1 VELQT
6 DVDVGSVFAKDFRIV
21 RRLRSGG
28 MGSVFVVEQLST
40 AKQRALK
47 LLAPSIADHPDIRER
62 FVREAQ
68 AASAIESDHVV
79 EIVCGG
85 IDEPTSTPYLVMELL
100 KGEDL
105 SDRVERA
112 GPLSHAEVE
121 LVMSQLGH
129 ALTLAHAKG
138 IVHRDLKPENVFLA
152 TSRRQD
158 AAFCSKILDFGVAKL
173 LTENSS
179 QTGTLP
185 VGSPAY
191 MAPEQTDAYGNITA
205 AADVW
210 SLGLLAFFLLTGR
223 SYWIAGEGGSVPALL
238 REVCFEPIE
247 TPSERLARVGVS
259 KVMPDGFDAW
269 FHRCV
274 ERDIEKR
281 FASAREAVQAFPR
294 ARKASSDAPTI
305 EVHSVRESQPEGFVV
320 PSPSAARPATSRLRG
335 PLLVAGAAVC
345 AATIGGVVAFAMT
358 PRPASERVEDTPS
371 TPSPT
376 SPPTSSQGPVE
387 EVAAAAAAASPP
399 APEREPRRASS
410 ESGPSP
416 SARAEPPRDGPCAAG
431 QSHHSNGFC
440 LDRVEVTVRD
450 YTACVSA
457 GGCAPLA
464 GIVAYEGLRADRA
477 PRYGALCNRDVD
489 QGDLPVNCVDVAAA
503 EAYCAWRG
511 GRLPTDEEWL
521 FAARSEGKSP
531 FPWGEAPPD
540 STRLNACGTECESWA
555 MANGIFVRH
564 LFDSSD
570 RHPRSAPVGTYPR
583 GASSRGVQDLLGNV
597 AEWVTTPTGA
607 KVRGGSYLSNRLEH
621 FVEPLALRATAT
633 SHLVGFRCASK
644 PPAR

>member
-1 VELQT
+1 MEQQS
-6 DVDVGSVFAKDFRIV
+6 DVDVGSVFAKDFRIL

-28 MGSVFVVEQLST
+28 MGSVFIVEQLST

-47 LLAPSIADHPDIRER
+47 LLAPSLADHPDIRER

-112 GPLSHAEVE
+112 GPLSHAEVA
-121 LVMSQLGH
+121 LVISQLGH
-129 ALTLAHAKG
+129 ALSLAHAKG

-158 AAFCSKILDFGVAKL
+158 AAFCAKILDFGVAKL

-210 SLGLLAFFLLTGR
+210 SLGLLAFFLLAGR

-247 TPSERLARVGVS
+247 APSERLARLGVE
-259 KVMPDGFDAW
+259 VAMPEGFDAW
-269 FHRCV
+269 FLRCV
-274 ERDIEKR
+274 EREIEKR
-281 FASAREAVQAFPR
+281 FASAKEAVDAFPR
-294 ARKASSDAPTI
+294 ARKPTSDTPTI
-305 EVHSVRESQPEGFVV
+305 EVHVARESQPEGVVV
-320 PSPSAARPATSRLRG
+320 PASSARPSTSRLRG
-335 PLLVAGAAVC
+335 PLSVVAAAAGAA
-345 AATIGGVVAFAMT
+345 AIGGLVAFAMT
-358 PRPASERVEDTPS
+358 PRPVAESAEP
-371 TPSPT
+371 TPSPL
-376 SPPTSSQGPVE
+376 PP
-387 EVAAAAAAASPP
+387 PP
-399 APEREPRRASS
+399 ATDGSVEAEARATTSA
-410 ESGPSP
+410 GPSP
-416 SARAEPPRDGPCAAG
+416 SARTEKEPSVPRSESTASASARREPPRDGPCLAG
-431 QSHHSNGFC
+431 QAHHANGTC
-440 LDRVEVTVRD
+440 LDRVEVTVGG
-450 YTACVSA
+450 YLACVDA
-457 GGCAPLA
+457 GACAPLA
-464 GIVAYEGLRADRA
+464 GIVAYEGLRADLA
-477 PRYGALCNRDVD
+477 PRYGALCNRDVG
-489 QGDLPVNCVDVAAA
+489 QADLPVNCVDLAAA
-503 EAYCAWRG
+503 EAYCRWRG
-511 GRLPTDEEWL
+511 ARLPTDEEWL

-531 FPWGEAPPD
+531 FPWGDAPPD
-540 STRLNACGTECESWA
+540 PTRLNACGAECESWA
-555 MANGIFVRH
+555 MANGIFVKH

-570 RHPRSAPVGTYPR
+570 RHPRSAPVSAYPR

-597 AEWVTTPTGA
+597 AEWVTAPGGA
-607 KVRGGSYLSNRLEH
+607 KARGGSYLSNRLEH
-621 FVEPLALRATAT
+621 FVEPLALRPTAT

-644 PPAR
+644 PTSR